1 MVFYEVLL
9 FRSMCHIRIDVAAI
23 ATSIEGSGILSDVG

>member
-23 ATSIEGSGILSDVG
+23 TASIQGLGVLYDVG